1 MHLRTQ
7 YRSDVS
13 EFAAQ
18 SPSSPWDDSRK
29 KTETGARGMI
39 LRRASLQAAKPK
51 LLSDQALARLREL
64 PMADVASAVGIT
76 LRGNKAMCF
85 NGHDAASPSF
95 TVSKAKN
102 TWRCFGCGEH
112 GDAIALVRKIL
123 GLGFMDA
130 CDWLCGHFG
139 IVGGEAPLGRRARS
153 MSQAK
158 SPKPVNPAPSERS
171 ASPDP
176 ELYTWLVAHCG
187 PVIASLGTAYLQAHG
202 IAPDLA
208 LRFGVVELVDPARAY
223 RELERRWGA
232 ERIRSA
238 GLSGS
243 RRALSWSGYA
253 LVFPFKVDA
262 TTQYLQVR
270 CLQSSKKF
278 FGPSGIPKPM
288 FNSQRLSQL
297 QPGSL
302 LHICEG
308 VPDAIAMEGSG
319 LAAVAVLGATS
330 FRSDWVEE
338 LLPFDLVG
346 VPDGDAAGEKFTK
359 VLANEF
365 RARSKSIRFV
375 VPPEGMDASDVIAR
389 GKNA

>member
-1 MHLRTQ
+1 MRQASL
-7 YRSDVS
+7 
-13 EFAAQ
+13 
-18 SPSSPWDDSRK
+18 K
-29 KTETGARGMI
+29 KT
-39 LRRASLQAAKPK
+39 KPN
-51 LLSDQALARLREL
+51 LLSDQALTRLREL

-95 TVSKAKN
+95 TVNKAKN

-112 GDAIALVRKIL
+112 GDAIALVQKIY

-130 CDWLCGHFG
+130 CRWLCGHFG
-139 IVGGEAPLGRRARS
+139 IVGGDAPPGRRARS
-153 MSQAK
+153 ISRAT
-158 SPKPVNPAPSERS
+158 PHKPQDPAVSGRS

-187 PVIASLGTAYLQAHG
+187 PVKAPLGTTYLQAHG
-202 IAPDLA
+202 IAPELA
-208 LRFGVVELVDPARAY
+208 LRFGIVEMVDPERAY
-223 RELERRWGA
+223 RELEKHWGA

-238 GLSGS
+238 GLSGR

-253 LVFPFKVDA
+253 IVFPFNVGA

-270 CLQSSKKF
+270 CLQGGKKF

-288 FNSQRLSQL
+288 FNSQRLRDL
-297 QPGSL
+297 QAGSL

-319 LAAVAVLGATS
+319 LAAVAVLGAPS
-330 FRSDWVEE
+330 FRSEWVEN
-338 LLPFDLVG
+338 LLAFDLVG
-346 VPDGDAAGEKFTK
+346 VPDGDAAGAKFMK
-359 VLANEF
+359 CLANEF

-375 VPPEGMDASDVIAR
+375 VPPQGMDASDVIAR